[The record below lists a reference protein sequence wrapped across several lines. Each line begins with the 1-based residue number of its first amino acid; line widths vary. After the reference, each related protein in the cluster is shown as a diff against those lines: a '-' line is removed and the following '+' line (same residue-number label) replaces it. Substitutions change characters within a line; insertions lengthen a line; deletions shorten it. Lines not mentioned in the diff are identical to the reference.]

1 MLAGVLAGSIAGF
14 FTNSIEYLAVNK
26 QADPS
31 FRTKEFLKQKGAIR
45 QLLF

>member
-31 FRTKEFLKQKGAIR
+31 FKTKEFLK
-45 QLLF
+45 